1 MTCVTRVCVEA
12 LDVSGRH
19 LFWAEEP
26 SAALLASIR
35 DVGQLEP
42 ILARFAQD
50 KWRVVSG
57 YKRVRALAETG
68 AGVLVMEP
76 ANAPDPIADG
86 LLYLHANAHRPLD
99 DVMRLRALRYFE
111 KYMDKQALSA
121 RIAPLLGTQPRS
133 GAWQRLCTWLEL
145 PADWDD
151 LFGAGHLPLAAGPL
165 LTKLETR
172 DLDALE
178 PYFRDL
184 KWSRSLAVQ
193 WLTFLMETSRRE
205 AVAPAALLADCGM
218 PEILAAK
225 LSPQDKLQRMFARAR
240 ALRYPALAGLE
251 QRFYALRK
259 ELTGSSRWELIPSEG
274 FEHDVVELRL
284 RARGAAQVR
293 QAAQDLERMAASQ
306 RMPELFEVFR

>member
-26 SAALLASIR
+26 SAALRASIR

-57 YKRVRALAETG
+57 YKRVRALAGTG

-76 ANAPDPIADG
+76 ANAPDPITDG

-99 DVMRLRALRYFE
+99 DVMRLRALRYFA
-111 KYMDKQALSA
+111 KYMDKQALNA
-121 RIAPLLGTQPRS
+121 RIAPLLGTEPRS

-145 PADWDD
+145 PAGWDD
-151 LFGAGHLPLAAGPL
+151 LFGAGHLPLAAGPFL
-165 LTKLETR
+165 AKLETR
-172 DLDALE
+172 DLDALG

-205 AVAPAALLADCGM
+205 ATAPAALLADCGM

-274 FEHDVVELRL
+274 FEHDAVELRL

-293 QAAQDLERMAASQ
+293 RAARDLERMAASQ
-306 RMPELFEVFR
+306 RMPELFEVAR